1 MKEKIKDILWAIQ
14 SFIRQPIVPTVS
26 MQYIISNDCSYIA
39 NNPMKNKYVYYWKG
53 DIKKGK
59 TVKVKAL
66 DHLRH
71 DFRDIE
77 LENEFLSADK
87 RNLEYTTK
95 EWEKKLEKV
104 IKVETHDLGE
114 TFVKN
119 EIIKIL
125 KGELEDDYENEI

>member
-1 MKEKIKDILWAIQ
+1 MKEKIKDILWSIQ
-14 SFIRQPIVPTVS
+14 AFIRQPIVPTVS
-26 MQYIISNDCSYIA
+26 MQYIISNDCSYMA
-39 NNPMKNKYVYYWKG
+39 NNPMNDKYVYYWKG
-53 DIKKGK
+53 DFKKGK

-77 LENEFLSADK
+77 LENELLSSEK
-87 RNLEYTTK
+87 R
-95 EWEKKLEKV
+95 EWEDNLQRVMKV
-104 IKVETHDLGE
+104 TTTDLGE

-125 KGELEDDYENEI
+125 KGELEDDYENDI

>member
-1 MKEKIKDILWAIQ
+1 MKEKIKDILRAIQ

-26 MQYIISNDCSYIA
+26 MKYIIRNDCSYIA

-53 DIKKGK
+53 DLKKGK

-71 DFRDIE
+71 DFRKIE
-77 LENEFLSADK
+77 LENELLSSAERELDS
-87 RNLEYTTK
+87 TTK
-95 EWEKKLEKV
+95 EWEKKLERVMKV
-104 IKVETHDLGE
+104 KTTDLGE

>member
-14 SFIRQPIVPTVS
+14 AFIRQPIVPTVS
-26 MQYIISNDCSYIA
+26 MKYIISNDCSYMA
-39 NNPMKNKYVYYWKG
+39 NNPMNDKYVYYWKG
-53 DIKKGK
+53 DLKKGK

-77 LENEFLSADK
+77 LENELLSSTE
-87 RNLEYTTK
+87 RNFESTTK
-95 EWEKKLEKV
+95 EWEEKLRRVMKV
-104 IKVETHDLGE
+104 TTTDLGE